1 MDGWTSGVYRRR
13 YLVVL
18 TWVAI
23 VSLALAAEYGGFGP
37 KLADLL
43 SNRFDLPGTE
53 SAQAQSLLQKHFHE
67 RDDSSFTVVFQ
78 PTGSAP
84 VDRAAAEHSLDVQA
98 KALGH
103 GVLGPLQEARGGVL
117 YATLGTTLPP
127 DKAQDMVSTIREARP
142 DIPGTRTYLT
152 GQVAVNKD
160 LQPVFDSDLKR
171 GEFLIALPV
180 ATLVLLFIFGTAG
193 ATIVP
198 LIMALATVPTTLG
211 IVWAIAHWLNMAI
224 YVQQLVSLI
233 GIAIAIDYS
242 LLIVYRYREELLRT
256 PGDPNQALLTTMNTA
271 GRAVLFSGVTVA
283 IGLALLVVLPL
294 PFIRSMGIGGVLIPL
309 VSVAAAMTLL
319 PAVLGIMGSGVNRL
333 RVVPKSVMTRREN
346 SDTGIWARL
355 AATIMK
361 RPKLIAGIVSLT
373 LIASAIP
380 AVFLSLTPGSSK
392 GLPPQSEAVQGLELL
407 EGLLGP
413 GTLSPA
419 IVVVD
424 TGHPG
429 GAGSALPAVEK
440 LVRQVHADPEVA
452 RVQGP
457 VPGHTT
463 YFVDPSG
470 QFLRIIIAT
479 KTDYGTDQ
487 AKKFTGRLRNQ
498 YIPAS
503 GFGSAQVFA
512 GGGPPTG
519 VDFINRAYK
528 LFPWLILTVLILT
541 YIVLLRAF
549 RSIVLPLKAVLL
561 NVLSITA
568 TYGILVITFKWG
580 AGTVIGLTQSNQ
592 IEAWIPIFLF
602 AMLFG
607 LSMDYEVFLLSRM
620 REIYDET
627 GDTTLAVTQGLE
639 KTGRIVTAAAAI
651 MVAAFSGFVIGS
663 LLGLQEFG
671 WGLAVAIAIDA
682 TIIRALLVP
691 ALMAIMGKWNWY
703 LPNWAARA
711 AHIAP
716 SALPAPSESGD

>member
-1 MDGWTSGVYRRR
+1 MDGWTAGIQRRR
-13 YLVVL
+13 YPVVVAWIALVAV
-18 TWVAI
+18 
-23 VSLALAAEYGGFGP
+23 ALAAQYGGFGP
-37 KLADLL
+37 KLSDLL

-53 SAQAQSLLQKHFHE
+53 SARALAILQKNFHE

-78 PTGSAP
+78 PTGSVP
-84 VDRAAAEHSLDVQA
+84 VNRAAALQSLETQA
-98 KALGH
+98 HTLGK
-103 GVLGPLQEARGGVL
+103 GVIGPLRTTRDGVL
-117 YATLGTTLPP
+117 YATIGTTLAP
-127 DKAQDMVSTIREARP
+127 DKAQELVPKIRAARP
-142 DIPGTRTYLT
+142 NIPGVRTYLT
-152 GQVAVNKD
+152 GTVAVNKD
-160 LQPVFDSDLKR
+160 LQPVFDHDLQR

-180 ATLVLLFIFGTAG
+180 ATLVLLFIFGTAA
-193 ATIVP
+193 ATVVP

-211 IVWAIAHWLNMAI
+211 IVWAIANFLSMAI

-242 LLIVYRYREELLRT
+242 LLIVYRYREELIRT
-256 PGDPNQALLTTMNTA
+256 PDDAPLALRTTMNTA

-283 IGLALLVVLPL
+283 IGLALLVLLPL

-319 PAVLGIMGSGVNRL
+319 PAVLAIMGTGVNRF
-333 RVVPKSVMTRREN
+333 RVVPRSVIERRKN
-346 SDTGIWARL
+346 SDTGVWARL
-355 AATIMK
+355 AQTIMK
-361 RPKLIAGIVSLT
+361 RPKLIAVIVSAV

-392 GLPPQSEAVQGLELL
+392 GLPPQSEAVQGLKVL
-407 EGLLGP
+407 EARLGP

-424 TGHPG
+424 SGRAG
-429 GAGSALPAVEK
+429 GAATELPAVER
-440 LVRQVHADPEVA
+440 LAREVRADPEVA
-452 RVQGP
+452 SVQSP
-457 VPGHTT
+457 TPAKTA
-463 YFVDPSG
+463 YLVDRSG
-470 QFLRIIIAT
+470 RYLRMIIAT

-487 AKKFTGRLRNQ
+487 AKKFTGRLRGT
-498 YIPAS
+498 YIPDAR
-503 GFGSAQVFA
+503 FGDAVVLA

-519 VDFINRAYK
+519 VDFIDRAYS
-528 LFPWLILTVLILT
+528 LFPWLVLTVLILT

-549 RSIVLPLKAVLL
+549 RSVVLPLKAVLL

-580 AGTVIGLTQSNQ
+580 AGQAIGLTQSNQ

-627 GDTTLAVTQGLE
+627 GDTNLAVTQGLE

-651 MVAAFSGFVIGS
+651 MVAAFSGFVVGS

-671 WGLAVAIAIDA
+671 WGLAIAIAIDA
-682 TIIRALLVP
+682 TVIRALLVP
-691 ALMAIMGKWNWY
+691 ALMAIMGDWNWY
-703 LPNWAARA
+703 LPTWAARA
-711 AHIAP
+711 ARIVP
-716 SALPAPSESGD
+716 PQPAPSESGD

>member
-1 MDGWTSGVYRRR
+1 MDAWTSGIERRR

-18 TWVAI
+18 TWIMLVA
-23 VSLALAAEYGGFGP
+23 VALAAQYGGFGP
-37 KLADLL
+37 KLSDLL

-53 SAQAQSLLQKHFHE
+53 SARALGILQKNFHE

-84 VDRAAAEHSLDVQA
+84 VNRAAALKSLETQA
-98 KALGH
+98 HTLGK
-103 GVLGPLQEARGGVL
+103 GVIGPLRATPDGVL
-117 YATLGTTLPP
+117 YATIGTTLPP
-127 DKAQDMVSTIREARP
+127 DKAQELVPDIRAARP

-152 GQVAVNKD
+152 GTVAVNKD
-160 LQPVFDSDLKR
+160 LQPVFDHDLQR

-180 ATLVLLFIFGTAG
+180 ATLVLLFIFGTAA

-211 IVWAIAHWLNMAI
+211 IVWAIANFLSMAI

-242 LLIVYRYREELLRT
+242 LLIVYRYREELIRT
-256 PGDPNQALLTTMNTA
+256 PNDAQLALRTTMNTA

-283 IGLALLVVLPL
+283 IGLALLVLLPL

-319 PAVLGIMGSGVNRL
+319 PAVLAIMGTGVNRL
-333 RVVPKSVMTRREN
+333 RVVPRPVMERREN
-346 SDTGIWARL
+346 SDSGIWARL
-355 AATIMK
+355 AETIMK
-361 RPKLIAGIVSLT
+361 RPKMIAAIVSAV

-392 GLPPQSEAVQGLELL
+392 GLPPQSEAVQGLKVL
-407 EGLLGP
+407 EARLGP

-419 IVVVD
+419 IVVID
-424 TGHPG
+424 SGRPG
-429 GAGSALPAVEK
+429 GAATQLPAVER
-440 LVRQVHADPEVA
+440 LARQVRADPEVA
-452 RVQGP
+452 NVQSP
-457 VPGHTT
+457 TPAKTA
-463 YFVDPSG
+463 YLVDRSG
-470 QFLRIIIAT
+470 RYLRMIIAT

-487 AKKFTGRLRNQ
+487 AKKFTGRLRAT
-498 YIPAS
+498 YIPDAR
-503 GFGSAQVFA
+503 FGDAVVLA

-519 VDFINRAYK
+519 VDFINRAYS
-528 LFPWLILTVLILT
+528 LFPWLVLTVLILT

-549 RSIVLPLKAVLL
+549 RSLVLPLKAVLL

-580 AGTVIGLTQSNQ
+580 AGQAIGLTQSNQ

-627 GDTTLAVTQGLE
+627 GDTVLAVTQGLE

-651 MVAAFSGFVIGS
+651 MVAAFSGFVVGS

-671 WGLAVAIAIDA
+671 WGLATAIAIDA
-682 TIIRALLVP
+682 TVIRALLVP
-691 ALMAIMGKWNWY
+691 ALMAIMGEWNWY
-703 LPNWAARA
+703 LPAWAARA
-711 AHIAP
+711 ARIAP
-716 SALPAPSESGD
+716 HQPAPSESGD